1 MTRRLWK
8 WRAGSAAALMVLAGL
23 AVPGPASAASSVR
36 TGMTWTVLGQQGGS
50 VHVGS
55 DAQTNP
61 YAGDTAVDQPRAIL
75 CLLVDGRPKPPDVV
89 TDAYSGWAAGA
100 VQVTPQIPGLVL
112 TSQAQG
118 DTICAETFGAG
129 WRLAEF
135 HDGGGWTFWASGAIP
150 AGTRFWTA
158 INDQPA
164 NPWNSAGD
172 LPTSVPQP
180 KFLTSEAPVP
190 GQFIAMLP
198 ESTAPEDVAGIA
210 ASLVAGYGG
219 TIIDTMESG
228 MFSFT
233 ASDAQAQAMSLDS
246 RVESVEQDTYGQ
258 PSEYSWAVDRVDQR
272 NLPLDY
278 APYTG
283 GGVTGAGVKIY
294 ILDTGFRP
302 SHQEFGGRAS
312 QAVDFIRF
320 LGQRDDCN
328 GHGTAVGSAAGGAT
342 VGVAPGATLISVRVA
357 GCRGNAYNPLV
368 SVFNSTIVAGLN
380 WVAVHHSGPSVAN
393 VSYGVPPGFWR
404 RWLRLSSP
412 TDRAAKFAISRG
424 VTVVAAAGNENH
436 NADRSSPAR
445 AGGVISVSATDG
457 SDTRASF
464 GNYGKVD
471 MFAPGYGVRTAWLD
485 ADNQYNTV
493 SGTSFSAPLVAGAAA
508 LYLQRNPSASP
519 GAVASALYANATPN
533 KVSNPGPGSANRLL
547 FVGAPP
553 ATHAGM
559 TWARLTQRSDGVVQV
574 GRDATTNAYTGDT
587 PATASLPVLCIRIDG
602 RPAPAGI
609 PTTGFGRWAGGAVA
623 VTPAIPGAQL
633 TSLAAADAICAAQF
647 GSGWRMAEFHDGGGW
662 SLWASGNLP
671 AGRFWTSINDQPA
684 NPWN

>member
-23 AVPGPASAASSVR
+23 AVPDPASAASSVR
-36 TGMTWTVLGQQGGS
+36 TGMTWTVLGQQGDS
-50 VHVGS
+50 VRVGADS
-55 DAQTNP
+55 QTNP
-61 YAGDTAVDQPRAIL
+61 YTGDTTVDQPRAIL
-75 CLLVDGRPKPPDVV
+75 CLLVDGRAKPPDVV
-89 TDAYSGWAAGA
+89 TGPYNGWAAGA

-118 DTICAETFGAG
+118 DTICAETFGTG

-135 HDGGGWTFWASGAIP
+135 HDGGGWSFWASGSIP
-150 AGTRFWTA
+150 PGTRFWTA

-164 NPWNSAGD
+164 NPWDSAGD
-172 LPTSVPQP
+172 MPASVAQP

-198 ESTAPEDVAGIA
+198 ESTSPDDVAGIA
-210 ASLVAGYGG
+210 NSLVATYGG

-258 PSEYSWAVDRVDQR
+258 PSEYSWAIDRVDQR
-272 NLPLDY
+272 NLPLDG

-283 GGVTGAGVKIY
+283 GGATGAGVKIY

-320 LGQRDDCN
+320 FGQRDDCN
-328 GHGTAVGSAAGGAT
+328 GHGTAVGSVAGGAT
-342 VGVAPGATLISVRVA
+342 VGVAPGATLISVRIA
-357 GCRGNAYNPLV
+357 GCRGNAYNPFV

-380 WVAVHHSGPSVAN
+380 WVANHHSGPSVAN

-424 VTVVAAAGNENH
+424 VTVVAAAGNENRS
-436 NADRSSPAR
+436 ADKSSPAR
-445 AGGVISVSATDG
+445 AGGVISVSATDRF
-457 SDTRASF
+457 DTRTSW

-471 MFAPGYGVRTAWLD
+471 MFAPGDGVRAAWLD
-485 ADNQYNTV
+485 ADNQYAYVN
-493 SGTSFSAPLVAGAAA
+493 GTSFSSPLVAGAAA
-508 LYLQRNPSASP
+508 LYLQSHPSASP
-519 GAVASALYANATPN
+519 SAVASALYANATPN
-533 KVSNPGPGSANRLL
+533 KVINPGPGSANRLL

-559 TWARLTQRSDGVVQV
+559 TWARLTQRSDGIVQV

-587 PATASLPVLCIRIDG
+587 PASAALPVLCIYVDG

-623 VTPAIPGAQL
+623 ATPAIPGAQL
-633 TSLAAADAICAAQF
+633 TSVAAANAICSTQF

-671 AGRFWTSINDQPA
+671 ASRFWTSINDQPA